1 MTTERLAA
9 IVMDAARIE
18 QEIAPALDPRLVPA
32 GDYTCAVE
40 IRRQAIGLKRACEK
54 WLAVRAFR
62 AAQTV

>member
-1 MTTERLAA
+1 MTTERLLA
-9 IVMDAARIE
+9 VVTEAARVE
-18 QEIAPALDPRLVPA
+18 QELAPALDPRAVPA
-32 GDYTCAVE
+32 GDYTCAIE

>member
-9 IVMDAARIE
+9 IVTDAARIE
-18 QEIAPALDPRLVPA
+18 QEIAPALDPQRVPA

>member
-1 MTTERLAA
+1 MTSERLAA
-9 IVMDAARIE
+9 IVTDTTRVV
-18 QEIAPALDPRLVPA
+18 QELQPALDPQVVPA